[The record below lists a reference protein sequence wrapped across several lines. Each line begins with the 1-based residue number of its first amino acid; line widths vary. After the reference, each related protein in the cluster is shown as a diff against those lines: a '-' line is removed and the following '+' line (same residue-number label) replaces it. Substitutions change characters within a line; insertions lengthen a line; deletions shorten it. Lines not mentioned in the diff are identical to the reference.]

1 MALIGK
7 LFGGEFSRPGAEYEL
22 APNLA
27 DNATS
32 AWVRVSGD
40 EPAYLFV
47 MLGGG
52 YCGSG
57 GCLIYAFR
65 KTKRGR
71 AKVYAKFAADG
82 IEVLDTS
89 TKGHRDLRRYEDF
102 ASAGTFEIIS
112 RWNGSAYSPARRLSR
127 PCQRPSAWQ
136 HAHVARTIAADRHHA
151 GAMVGAEFVGN

>member
-1 MALIGK
+1 
-7 LFGGEFSRPGAEYEL
+7 
-22 APNLA
+22 LA
-27 DNATS
+27 DEATS
-32 AWVRVSGD
+32 AWVKVSED

-65 KTKRGR
+65 KTQRGWV
-71 AKVYAKFAADG
+71 KVYSKFGADG

-89 TKGHRDLRRYEDF
+89 TKGHRDLRRYEEF

-112 RWNGSAYSPARRLSR
+112 RWNGSAYSQATRRQVR
-127 PCQRPSAWQ
+127 
-136 HAHVARTIAADRHHA
+136 
-151 GAMVGAEFVGN
+151 